1 MIIVQQ
7 IVGTGLTDFVIDET
21 TYSTKVGQGFSCN
34 QFKYDGNDWNIVTPG
49 QSGVVDLADYGIT
62 FSGTPVLDDEFSVAQ
77 FYMENLWVFNAGKG
91 VNSNKINENFAEVQ
105 SQSNTNETAINN
117 IASTALLKD
126 GSNLTQSAINTFQQ
140 QTPNILSTDGTI
152 SLTDNTANFLTL
164 TGNGTISLPAVAS
177 DQYSHTITLVVEG
190 GSYSLGLGTVKH
202 LYNPIVIDTTQTYNV
217 MYIYNKID
225 NSWYYS
231 LTQ

>member
-1 MIIVQQ
+1 MA
-7 IVGTGLTDFVIDET
+7 L
-21 TYSTKVGQGFSCN
+21 
-34 QFKYDGNDWNIVTPG
+34 NI
-49 QSGVVDLADYGIT
+49 
-62 FSGTPVLDDEFSVAQ
+62 FE
-77 FYMENLWVFNAGKG
+77 AGKG
-91 VNSNKINENFAEVQ
+91 INAVKINDNFSQVQ
-105 SQSNTNETAINN
+105 NQSNTNETAINN

-140 QTPNILSTDGTI
+140 QTPNILSTAGTI

-202 LYNPIVIDTTQTYNV
+202 LYNPIVIDTTKTYNV

>member
-1 MIIVQQ
+1 MA
-7 IVGTGLTDFVIDET
+7 L
-21 TYSTKVGQGFSCN
+21 
-34 QFKYDGNDWNIVTPG
+34 NI
-49 QSGVVDLADYGIT
+49 
-62 FSGTPVLDDEFSVAQ
+62 FE
-77 FYMENLWVFNAGKG
+77 AGKG
-91 VNSNKINENFAEVQ
+91 INAVKINDNFSQVQ

-152 SLTDNTANFLTL
+152 SLADNTANFLTL

-177 DQYSHTITLVVEG
+177 DQYSHTISLVVAG
-190 GSYSLGLGTVKH
+190 SSYSLGLGTLNH
-202 LYNPIVIDTTQTYNV
+202 LYQPITIDTTKTYNV
-217 MYIYNKID
+217 IYIYNKID
-225 NSWYYS
+225 NSWYYG

>member
-1 MIIVQQ
+1 MA
-7 IVGTGLTDFVIDET
+7 L
-21 TYSTKVGQGFSCN
+21 
-34 QFKYDGNDWNIVTPG
+34 NI
-49 QSGVVDLADYGIT
+49 
-62 FSGTPVLDDEFSVAQ
+62 FE
-77 FYMENLWVFNAGKG
+77 AGKG
-91 VNSNKINENFAEVQ
+91 INAVKINDNFSQVQ

-140 QTPNILSTDGTI
+140 QTPNILSADGTI

-177 DQYSHTITLVVEG
+177 DQYSHTISLVVAG
-190 GSYSLGLGTVKH
+190 GSYSLGLGTTYH
-202 LYNPIVIDTTQTYNV
+202 LYNNLDIDTTQTYNV
-217 MYIYNKID
+217 LYVYNKLD
-225 NSWYYS
+225 NHWYYS

>member
-21 TYSTKVGQGFSCN
+21 TYSTQVGQGFSCN

-91 VNSNKINENFAEVQ
+91 VNCNKINENFAEVQ
-105 SQSNTNETAINN
+105 SQSNTNETEINN

-140 QTPNILSTDGTI
+140 QTPNILSAGGTI

-164 TGNGTISLPAVAS
+164 TGNGTISLPTVAS
-177 DQYSHTITLVVEG
+177 DQYSHTISLVVV
-190 GSYSLGLGTVKH
+190 GSNYSLGLGTTKH
-202 LYNPIVIDTTQTYNV
+202 LYQPITIDTTKTYNII
-217 MYIYNKID
+217 YIYNKID
-225 NSWYYS
+225 NSWYYG

>member
-1 MIIVQQ
+1 MA
-7 IVGTGLTDFVIDET
+7 L
-21 TYSTKVGQGFSCN
+21 
-34 QFKYDGNDWNIVTPG
+34 NI
-49 QSGVVDLADYGIT
+49 
-62 FSGTPVLDDEFSVAQ
+62 FE
-77 FYMENLWVFNAGKG
+77 AGKG
-91 VNSNKINENFAEVQ
+91 INAVKINDNFSQVQ

-140 QTPNILSTDGTI
+140 QTPNILSADGTI

-177 DQYSHTITLVVEG
+177 DQYSHTISLVVAG
-190 GSYSLGLGTVKH
+190 GTYSLGLGTIYH
-202 LYNPIVIDTTQTYNV
+202 LYNNLDIDTTQTYNV
-217 MYIYNKID
+217 LYIYNKLD
-225 NSWYYS
+225 NHWYYS